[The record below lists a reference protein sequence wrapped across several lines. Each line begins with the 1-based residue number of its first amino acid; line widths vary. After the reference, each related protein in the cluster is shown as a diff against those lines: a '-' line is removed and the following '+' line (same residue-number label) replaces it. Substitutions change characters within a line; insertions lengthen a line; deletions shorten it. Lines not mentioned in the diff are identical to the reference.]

1 MQDAYRFDAIAHLLL
16 EACLREAAIQE
27 FFTEGGIVPLTIVYE
42 DFIADYAGT
51 VQRVLDFLGVFPICI
66 KLSCLTHNHG
76 FRPQARPPYNT
87 RILQSTGDS
96 FGAFFFVCRATWG
109 GLARGR
115 YTEHPTCQHGW
126 LWQSGLCV

>member
-1 MQDAYRFDAIAHLLL
+1 PSGERTAGPRHLAIGPSADRTAPLL
-16 EACLREAAIQE
+16 A
-27 FFTEGGIVPLTIVYE
+27 PLPPRAVALY
-42 DFIADYAGT
+42 GT
-51 VQRVLDFLGVFPICI
+51 RPHPALVQRHPAKALLPPQAERRAHPICI

-76 FRPQARPPYNT
+76 FRPRARPPYNT

-115 YTEHPTCQHGW
+115 
-126 LWQSGLCV
+126 